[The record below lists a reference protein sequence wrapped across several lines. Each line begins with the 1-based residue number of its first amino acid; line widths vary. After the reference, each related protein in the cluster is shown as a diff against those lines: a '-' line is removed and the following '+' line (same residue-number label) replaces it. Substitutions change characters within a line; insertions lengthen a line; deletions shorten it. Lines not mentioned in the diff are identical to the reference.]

1 MAADYGFK
9 IDVSGNSLKQMKD
22 IEDAIKKLG
31 GTVKDTSSDIKE
43 NFGGIG
49 EAAKSLQSTLI
60 EAFSVYEIYNFG
72 KELMHLAAEFQ
83 GFDNV
88 IKYSSEGIVD
98 NAKNIDYLNDAVVR
112 LHLPME
118 QAFQTFSEMQAG
130 FFGTGI
136 EGEKLRKVFEG
147 VSEAATVMHL
157 SPDAFSRTAYAMK
170 EIGELGTVQMRQMRM
185 LAMALPGSMNIAA
198 QSMGMTTMQFH
209 EAMKKGQIQSSIFL
223 PKFAAALTTHF
234 NPGLENAG
242 KSLISQINDEKN
254 SVLKTMLDMG
264 NSLMPLWLDILQTV
278 SSVMHDIKSLW
289 DGLTG
294 NSNFV
299 NFLKEVFDWAVKLIP
314 IWLAYRGV
322 MAAVGIV
329 TSVFSV
335 ENGILTASLGEVTV
349 MTDGATF
356 AFEGL
361 SSAIASTGIGALVI
375 GLGLVIE
382 KLISMNEEL
391 DAAIDKKYK
400 LSESDDQFKS
410 LADQAAAIKEQY
422 SIYDKLDPDAKSKL
436 KNDVA
441 QYNKEAAGKAPVFDV
456 RREHLAHD
464 AQKNKPILGSFMDN
478 LFINKLGLAAD
489 SLKENAKT
497 MAGYVNFIAQDND
510 FKKNTQAIQQ
520 MAKKIGA
527 PPKDKYDSFGASKS
541 QSLNTS
547 NLSGASGGLGSAKSV
562 FIRIGVLQQ
571 NNGVKESQSSADQAV
586 QKIIEAING
595 FDQSVNSQ

>member
-1 MAADYGFK
+1 
-9 IDVSGNSLKQMKD
+9 
-22 IEDAIKKLG
+22 
-31 GTVKDTSSDIKE
+31 
-43 NFGGIG
+43 
-49 EAAKSLQSTLI
+49 
-60 EAFSVYEIYNFG
+60 
-72 KELMHLAAEFQ
+72 
-83 GFDNV
+83 
-88 IKYSSEGIVD
+88 
-98 NAKNIDYLNDAVVR
+98 
-112 LHLPME
+112 
-118 QAFQTFSEMQAG
+118 
-130 FFGTGI
+130 
-136 EGEKLRKVFEG
+136 
-147 VSEAATVMHL
+147 
-157 SPDAFSRTAYAMK
+157 
-170 EIGELGTVQMRQMRM
+170 
-185 LAMALPGSMNIAA
+185 
-198 QSMGMTTMQFH
+198 
-209 EAMKKGQIQSSIFL
+209 
-223 PKFAAALTTHF
+223 
-234 NPGLENAG
+234 
-242 KSLISQINDEKN
+242 
-254 SVLKTMLDMG
+254 
-264 NSLMPLWLDILQTV
+264 MPLWLDILQTV